1 MVDKDKAT
9 KEALAILE
17 GEYEIFN
24 DPGML
29 PVKALPRYDTWEQDK
44 AVQEWLDYCKVRP
57 DQAHAISPSYSE
69 HEYAWKPVKVL
80 DYDWK
85 EKKYLVEVVGTK
97 QQKLVT
103 RLSLLFYAED
113 PELFKERVN
122 LCKTRQKNV
131 EAELK
136 FTNLVD
142 SIPASSV
149 SIISK
154 ERRESFL

>member
-29 PVKALPRYDTWEQDK
+29 PVKALPRYDTWEQDRT
-44 AVQEWLDYCKVRP
+44 VQEWLDYCRVRP
-57 DQAHAISPSYSE
+57 DQAHAISPCYTE
-69 HEYAWKPVKVL
+69 HEYSWKPVKVL

-85 EKKYLVEVVGTK
+85 EKKYVVQVVGTK
-97 QQKLVT
+97 QEKLVT

-131 EAELK
+131 EAELR

-149 SIISK
+149 SVISK